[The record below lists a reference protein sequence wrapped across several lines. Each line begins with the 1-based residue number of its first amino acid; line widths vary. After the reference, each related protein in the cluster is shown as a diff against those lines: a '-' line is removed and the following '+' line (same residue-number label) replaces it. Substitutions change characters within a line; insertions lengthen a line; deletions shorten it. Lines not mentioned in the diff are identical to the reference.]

1 MCTYD
6 WDVSANCCPKCDE
19 EQLEKD
25 ERESL
30 REANADTD
38 SAGGSGGGKQPAVA
52 DSVLDGGKKEKE
64 LPEIPHPLRVLPRL
78 VPPLVEEE
86 APEPEDTWL
95 SDLTRPHKTYI
106 LTHDTR
112 SAFKLIQYEDDRE
125 TDEAIMHFLAYCK
138 DTGWI
143 LDTVSMV

>member
-19 EQLEKD
+19 DQLEND
-25 ERESL
+25 ERESAG
-30 REANADTD
+30 ETNADTD
-38 SAGGSGGGKQPAVA
+38 SAGGSWRGKLSAVA
-52 DSVLDGGKKEKE
+52 DSVLDGGKKQEE
-64 LPEIPHPLRVLPRL
+64 LPEIPQPLRVLPRL
-78 VPPLVEEE
+78 VPPLVEQEDT
-86 APEPEDTWL
+86 EPQDTWL

-106 LTHDTR
+106 LTHSTR
-112 SAFKLIQYEDDRE
+112 SPFKVIQYEDDRE